1 MWPVVYI
8 CPSGLTKFPEFVDF
22 DFVKG
27 AGYLYNHEWPVY
39 ALDAVLIF
47 VSPFISPAIFSS
59 SSLVDCHG
67 YL

>member
-1 MWPVVYI
+1 M
-8 CPSGLTKFPEFVDF
+8 SPEFVDF

-27 AGYLYNHEWPVY
+27 AGYLYNNEWPVY

-47 VSPFISPAIFSS
+47 VSPLVWHTISLKLN
-59 SSLVDCHG
+59 LVDCHG